1 MGEWLE
7 IAYLLRQPHNPLIS
21 RGSQLRSQYLAA
33 YIKSHYPTAE
43 VVAGVAT
50 GAIGMGMLVA
60 NALGLPFVY
69 VRPEPKKHGRQNQ
82 IEGLLAEGQR
92 VIVIEDLI
100 STGMSSLNA
109 VKALR
114 DFGAE
119 VLGMVAIFSYNFEVA
134 NANFAAEKLTL
145 HTLSDYEHLLVK
157 ALEIGYIG
165 EHELDTL
172 KEWRKSP
179 DTWRN

>member
-1 MGEWLE
+1 MC
-7 IAYLLRQPHNPLIS
+7 
-21 RGSQLRSQYLAA
+21 
-33 YIKSHYPTAE
+33 
-43 VVAGVAT
+43 
-50 GAIGMGMLVA
+50 
-60 NALGLPFVY
+60 ALSL
-69 VRPEPKKHGRQNQ
+69 KHGRQNQ
-82 IEGLLAEGQR
+82 IEGLLAEGQH

-134 NANFAAEKLTL
+134 NANFAAEKLIL
-145 HTLSDYEHLLVK
+145 HTLSDYDHLLVK